1 MTTLILYAI
10 LAIAAIG
17 ACVGWANAK
26 KGAAWGQPM
35 TIACAVVAIGI
46 GFYLAW
52 RQSFGGGDA
61 ASSRNRE
68 EEYQKIMTKKLG
80 LFIKEN
86 YSGKKAIVI
95 IDPYLDVENPPSLE
109 GLKAGLGSDVEITEI
124 IKPDAPKR
132 PEGEDPG
139 MNPGMLIPQEK
150 WFTSK
155 KLNTQLT
162 GKTFDICI
170 TLMGLPADTKMNGK
184 ALSIEALKGKKVFIG
199 GGSIYNLKQAIVG
212 GAIAAAVSY
221 KTDAIYDDKPIP
233 SKLDEAFD
241 KRFALVTAENAAQYK
256 TLFK

>member
-1 MTTLILYAI
+1 MTLIMYAI

-46 GFYLAW
+46 GFFLAW
-52 RQSFGGGDA
+52 QQSFGGGNA

-68 EEYQKIMTKKLG
+68 EEYQRIMTKKLG
-80 LFIKEN
+80 LYIKEN
-86 YSGKKAIVI
+86 FSGKKAVVI
-95 IDPYLDVENPPSLE
+95 IDPYLDIDNPPSLD
-109 GLKAGLGSDVEITEI
+109 GLKAGLGSDVEITEVL
-124 IKPDAPKR
+124 KPKAPER
-132 PEGEDPG
+132 PAGEDPG

-150 WFTSK
+150 WFTVK
-155 KLNTQLT
+155 EVNTLLT
-162 GKTFDICI
+162 GKNFDICI
-170 TLMGLPADTKMNGK
+170 TLMGLPANTKVQGK
-184 ALSIEALKGKKVFIG
+184 ALNIEALKGKKVFIG
-199 GGSIYNLKQAIVG
+199 GGSIYNFKQAIVS
-212 GAIAAAVSY
+212 GAITAAVSY

-256 TLFK
+256 TLFR